1 MNKKFIFTFIILAGL
16 ILSACNG
23 SPPAVDVS
31 TPTSTSTDTGVTS
44 VSEATATQPQVT
56 EETPAPSTFTVEST
70 TTPEPPRPTNEPNCT
85 NSASFVAD
93 VTIPDNT
100 TMAGGTTFTKTWQIL
115 NTGTCIWASD
125 YSLGYYS
132 DESMGAPDSVPLS
145 ITYPGQTLNTSILLT
160 APNSLGTHRG
170 NFVVRNPE
178 GLIMQINSDSRLWVI
193 INVDNLRTAAPAA
206 TGSAVAGTPTTPL
219 PTSADGVA
227 NCAHTTE
234 TARINAAIDAVN
246 AYRAQAGLPPYGV
259 NSQLMKA
266 AQSHANDM
274 ACNQL
279 FGHTGSDGSTVAS
292 RVAASGYK
300 AASSSE
306 NVYGSNPPLSGQEAV
321 NWWITDK
328 TDTRH
333 RLNLVSDTYIQIGV
347 GYAFFDNYGYYVIVF
362 GTP

>member
-1 MNKKFIFTFIILAGL
+1 MKEKLLVTFIML
-16 ILSACNG
+16 IGITLSACNG

-31 TPTSTSTDTGVTS
+31 TPTLTETTVVTVTGVTPS
-44 VSEATATQPQVT
+44 QTQAVQETTPTSTPTA
-56 EETPAPSTFTVEST
+56 EFTS
-70 TTPEPPRPTNEPNCT
+70 TPEPPRPTNEPNCT
-85 NSASFVAD
+85 NSASFVTD

-100 TMAGGTTFTKTWQIL
+100 RMAGGTTFIKTWQIL

-125 YSLGYYS
+125 YSLTYYS
-132 DESMGAPDSVPLS
+132 DERMSAPEAVPLA
-145 ITYPGQTLNTSILLT
+145 ITYPGQTLDVSILLT

-178 GLIMQINSDSRLWVI
+178 GLIMKINEDSRLWLI
-193 INVDNLRTAAPAA
+193 ISVDTIRTAAPAA
-206 TGSAVAGTPTTPL
+206 TGSAVTGTPDTPV
-219 PTSADGVA
+219 PSGAGGVA
-227 NCAHTTE
+227 SCAYTSDST
-234 TARINAAIDAVN
+234 RINDAINAVN

-259 NSQLMKA
+259 NSQLIKA

-300 AASSSE
+300 AASFSE
-306 NVYGSNPPLSGQEAV
+306 NVYGSYPPLSGQGAV
-321 NWWITDK
+321 NWWINDK

-333 RLNLVSDTYIQIGV
+333 RLNLVSDTFIEIGV
-347 GYAFFDNYGYYVIVF
+347 GYAFFDNYGYYVVVF